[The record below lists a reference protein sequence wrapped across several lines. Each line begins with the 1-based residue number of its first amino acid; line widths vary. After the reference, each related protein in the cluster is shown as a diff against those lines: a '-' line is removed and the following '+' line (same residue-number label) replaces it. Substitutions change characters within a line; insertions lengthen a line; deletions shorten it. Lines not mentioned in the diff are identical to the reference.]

1 MFLSLC
7 GLTPPIPSHE
17 WERGISNVAFH
28 IGSLTIDWYGI
39 FVAIGFILAIAL
51 ALIKLK
57 FWYKIKTDP
66 FYYFCLMGIP
76 LAIIGA
82 RFWSCCIGDASWSR
96 FWIIW
101 EGGLAIQGGVL
112 FDVLLSLWWFPFI
125 LKKPKYHVRDVLLS
139 PEQPVVRQVSMWLY
153 ADAILPCILIGQVIG
168 RWGNYFNQELYGNI
182 IAATDG
188 NMWFLNFLSRVLPY
202 MYINGDSTS
211 PCYLNYAQPLFL
223 YESMLNF
230 LGLVLIYVA
239 MEFVPKVKA
248 GTIGLTYIAWYS
260 IIRLSLE
267 GLRVEK
273 FSFHS
278 TYVMSGIWLALSVIL
293 IILNQ
298 CNIIA
303 KTRKYRCKFFL
314 WQNFI
319 HFWGSLFNKITISVN
334 ERKQKNLHEKIQ
346 QLKAK
351 NLDWQELYQRLNKTK
366 GQLNYAYQKR
376 SDIETQYEK
385 AKNSYVR
392 TNSNYLYYLGR

>member
-1 MFLSLC
+1 MNRVALDLGFVQIYWYSICILVGMMVGMFVVYRE
-7 GLTPPIPSHE
+7 TI
-17 WERGISNVAFH
+17 RKKISDNLITNLIFY
-28 IGSLTIDWYGI
+28 TII
-39 FVAIGFILAIAL
+39 I
-51 ALIKLK
+51 
-57 FWYKIKTDP
+57 
-66 FYYFCLMGIP
+66 
-76 LAIIGA
+76 AIIGA
-82 RFWSCCIGDASWSR
+82 RLYYVIFDWGYYSKNMLEI
-96 FWIIW
+96 FEIW
-101 EGGLAIQGGVL
+101 NGGLAIHGAIILGGLFLIYFTRIHKLDTLKVL
-112 FDVLLSLWWFPFI
+112 DICSVGLI
-125 LKKPKYHVRDVLLS
+125 
-139 PEQPVVRQVSMWLY
+139 
-153 ADAILPCILIGQVIG
+153 IGQAIG
-168 RWGNYFNQELYGNI
+168 RWGNFFNQEVYGGVVSREFLKGLFLPDFI
-182 IAATDG
+182 VDG
-188 NMWFLNFLSRVLPY
+188 MKVLGEY
-202 MYINGDSTS
+202 H
-211 PCYLNYAQPLFL
+211 QPLFL

-248 GTIGLTYIAWYS
+248 GTIGLTYVTWYS

-334 ERKQKNLHEKIQ
+334 ERKQKNLREKIQ
-346 QLKAK
+346 QSKAK
-351 NLDWQELYQRLNKTK
+351 NLDWQELHYRLNKTK